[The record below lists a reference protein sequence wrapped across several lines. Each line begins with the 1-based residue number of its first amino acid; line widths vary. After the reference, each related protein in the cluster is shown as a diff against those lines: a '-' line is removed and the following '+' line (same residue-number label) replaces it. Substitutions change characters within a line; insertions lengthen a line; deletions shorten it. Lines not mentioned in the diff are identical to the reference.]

1 MQENPVTHVAVI
13 MDGNGRWAQKRGLPR
28 TGGHKVGAEVLRK
41 IIEWA
46 TQTEI
51 EHLTCYAFS
60 TENWKR
66 PKIEVT
72 FLMTLFSSYLEKEVE
87 NLKKNGVRLKI
98 IGDKTGLSKK
108 LQKLIVKAESETANG
123 QNLQLNLVVN
133 YGSQQDITE
142 AVRLIVQEILEG
154 KMSPAEI
161 QVDTI
166 TNHLSTAG
174 IPEPDLL
181 IRPGGDFR
189 ISNYLL
195 WELAYTEFF
204 FYEKLWPDFTVEDM
218 EQILSDFKN
227 RERRF
232 GGLVDSG
239 GTNA

>member
-1 MQENPVTHVAVI
+1 MQENPVTHIAVI

-72 FLMTLFSSYLEKEVE
+72 FLMTLFSSYLEKEVK

-98 IGDKTGLSKK
+98 IGDKAGLSSK
-108 LQKLIVKAESETANG
+108 LQKLIVKAEAETADG
-123 QNLQLNLVVN
+123 QNLQLNLAVN
-133 YGSQQDITE
+133 YGSQQDITG
-142 AVRLIVQEILEG
+142 AVRLIAQAVLEG
-154 KMSPAEI
+154 KMKPDEI
-161 QVDTI
+161 QVVTI
-166 TNHLSTAG
+166 TNQLSTAG
-174 IPEPDLL
+174 IPAPDLL

>member
-72 FLMTLFSSYLEKEVE
+72 VLMTLFSSYLEKEVE

-123 QNLQLNLVVN
+123 QNLQLNLAVN

-142 AVRLIVQEILEG
+142 AVRLIAQEVLEG
-154 KMSPAEI
+154 KMNPAEI

>member
-1 MQENPVTHVAVI
+1 MQENPVTHIAVI

-72 FLMTLFSSYLEKEVE
+72 FLMTLFSSYLEKEVK

-98 IGDKTGLSKK
+98 IGDKAGLSSK
-108 LQKLIVKAESETANG
+108 LQKLIVKAEAETADG
-123 QNLQLNLVVN
+123 QNLQLNLAVN
-133 YGSQQDITE
+133 YGSQQDITG
-142 AVRLIVQEILEG
+142 AVRLIAQAVLEG
-154 KMSPAEI
+154 KMKPDEI

-166 TNHLSTAG
+166 TNQLSTAG
-174 IPEPDLL
+174 IPALDLL

>member
-108 LQKLIVKAESETANG
+108 LQNLIVKAESETANG
-123 QNLQLNLVVN
+123 QNLQLNLAVN

-142 AVRLIVQEILEG
+142 AVRLIAQEVLEG
-154 KMSPAEI
+154 KMNPAEI

>member
-1 MQENPVTHVAVI
+1 MQENPVTHIAVI

-72 FLMTLFSSYLEKEVE
+72 FLMTLFSSYLEKEVK

-98 IGDKTGLSKK
+98 IGDKAGLSSK
-108 LQKLIVKAESETANG
+108 LQKLIVKAEAETADG
-123 QNLQLNLVVN
+123 QNLQLNLAVN
-133 YGSQQDITE
+133 YGSQQDITG
-142 AVRLIVQEILEG
+142 AVRLIAQAVLEG
-154 KMSPAEI
+154 KMKPDEI

-166 TNHLSTAG
+166 TNQLSTAG
-174 IPEPDLL
+174 IPAPDLL

>member
-123 QNLQLNLVVN
+123 QNLQLNLAVN

-142 AVRLIVQEILEG
+142 AVRLIAQEVLEG
-154 KMSPAEI
+154 KMNPAEI

-218 EQILSDFKN
+218 EQILLDFKN

>member
-46 TQTEI
+46 THTEI

-123 QNLQLNLVVN
+123 QNLQLNLAVN

-142 AVRLIVQEILEG
+142 AVRLIAQEVLEG
-154 KMSPAEI
+154 KMNPAEI

>member
-123 QNLQLNLVVN
+123 QNLQLNLAVN

-142 AVRLIVQEILEG
+142 AVRLIAQEVLEG
-154 KMSPAEI
+154 KMNPAEI

-174 IPEPDLL
+174 IPKPDLL

>member
-123 QNLQLNLVVN
+123 QNLQLNLAVN

-142 AVRLIVQEILEG
+142 AVRLIAQEVLEG
-154 KMSPAEI
+154 KMNPAEI

-174 IPEPDLL
+174 IPDPDLL

>member
-108 LQKLIVKAESETANG
+108 LQNLIVKAESETANG
-123 QNLQLNLVVN
+123 QNLQLNLAVN

-142 AVRLIVQEILEG
+142 AVRLIAQEVLEG
-154 KMSPAEI
+154 KMNPAEI

-227 RERRF
+227 RERRC

>member
-123 QNLQLNLVVN
+123 QNLQLNLAVN

-142 AVRLIVQEILEG
+142 AIRLIAQEVLEG
-154 KMSPAEI
+154 KMNPAEI

>member
-123 QNLQLNLVVN
+123 QNLQLNLAVN

-142 AVRLIVQEILEG
+142 AVRLIAQEVLEG
-154 KMSPAEI
+154 KMNPAEI

>member
-98 IGDKTGLSKK
+98 IGDKMGLSKK

-123 QNLQLNLVVN
+123 QNLQLNLAVN

-142 AVRLIVQEILEG
+142 AIRLIAQEVLEG
-154 KMSPAEI
+154 KMNPAEI

>member
-72 FLMTLFSSYLEKEVE
+72 FLMTLFSSYLEKKVE
-87 NLKKNGVRLKI
+87 NFKKNGSHLKI
-98 IGDKTGLSKK
+98 IEDKTALSKK

-123 QNLQLNLVVN
+123 QNLQLNLAVN

-142 AVRLIVQEILEG
+142 AVRLIAQEVLEG
-154 KMSPAEI
+154 KMNPAEI

>member
-123 QNLQLNLVVN
+123 QNLQLNLAVN

-142 AVRLIVQEILEG
+142 AVRLIAQEVLEG
-154 KMSPAEI
+154 KMNPAEI

-218 EQILSDFKN
+218 EQILSNFTN

-239 GTNA
+239 GTNP

>member
-72 FLMTLFSSYLEKEVE
+72 VLMTLFSSYLEKEVE

-123 QNLQLNLVVN
+123 QNLQLNLAVN

-142 AVRLIVQEILEG
+142 AVRLIAQEVLEG
-154 KMSPAEI
+154 KMNPAEI

-218 EQILSDFKN
+218 EQILLDFKN